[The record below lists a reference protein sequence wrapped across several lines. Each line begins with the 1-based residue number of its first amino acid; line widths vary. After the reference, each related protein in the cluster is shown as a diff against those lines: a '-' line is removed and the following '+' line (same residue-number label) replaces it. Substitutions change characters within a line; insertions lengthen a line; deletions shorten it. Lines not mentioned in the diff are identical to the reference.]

1 MKSYKITQIQI
12 DTIKEGLARF
22 INYVNEY
29 CMEYASYYSDMNK
42 TNELYKKSPK
52 TFFSDNG
59 IDEKRFFADYA
70 NYQLLQI
77 AEKTLKEIENIHTNV
92 IGLFINPSNKKYYPN
107 DVKHW
112 LYDFRFFCFDDTYN
126 PNNFLSL
133 KKQNE
138 RLAKYPH
145 FDASTKRP
153 KTFRTQNA

>member
-1 MKSYKITQIQI
+1 MKSYKITQTQI
-12 DTIKEGLARF
+12 DTIKEGITRF

-29 CMEYASYYSDMNK
+29 CMEYKSYFSDIDK
-42 TNELYKKSPK
+42 TCELYKKNPK

-59 IDEKRFFADYA
+59 IDENRFFDDYS
-70 NYQLLQI
+70 NYKLLQI
-77 AEKTLKEIENIHTNV
+77 AEKTLDEIENIHTNV
-92 IGLFINPSNKKYYPN
+92 IGLFIDPSDKKYYPN

-112 LYDFRFFCFDDTYN
+112 LYYFRFFCFDDTYN

-133 KKQNE
+133 EKQNE

-153 KTFRTQNA
+153 KTYRTQNA